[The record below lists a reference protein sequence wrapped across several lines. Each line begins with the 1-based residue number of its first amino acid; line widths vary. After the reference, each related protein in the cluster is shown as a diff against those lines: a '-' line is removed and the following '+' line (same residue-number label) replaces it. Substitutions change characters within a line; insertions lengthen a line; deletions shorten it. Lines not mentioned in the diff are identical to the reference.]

1 MNKETVIANTVE
13 YETIPISI
21 PEYYMEQFDFVDLG
35 AKNGNMEK
43 YCRET
48 FDSERGLHFE
58 INDECI
64 KTMEEKGISCV
75 QADVTNLTLPKN
87 CVDFVIAT
95 GTIEHLMDLDAV
107 KRMIEISVN
116 AARDFVYLTWPWFD
130 SDDYLK
136 DIGLIP
142 FPSTWDIH
150 TCHVTISDLKNIL
163 KELSLEGLFMA
174 WPRIFSSEDDWIL
187 PIDYPKDMGELHNY
201 KPEYGI
207 KPIVNFELFQPV
219 YRESVCFIVL
229 RDSQKTKNAIKN
241 IQYCFRTVPWDI
253 IE

>member
-1 MNKETVIANTVE
+1 MMNKETVIANTVE

-43 YCRET
+43 YAQET
-48 FDSERGLHFE
+48 FGAQRGLHFE
-58 INDECI
+58 INDVCV
-64 KTMEEKGISCV
+64 KTMEERGISCV
-75 QADVTNLTLPKN
+75 QADITNMILPEN
-87 CVDFVIAT
+87 CVDFVIST

-116 AARDFVYLTWPWFD
+116 AVTDFVYLTWPWFD

-136 DIGLIP
+136 DLGLIP

-163 KELSLEGLFMA
+163 KELSFEGIFMA
-174 WPRIFSSEDDWIL
+174 WPRILDSESDCIL
-187 PIDYPKDMGELHNY
+187 PIDYPRNMGELHHY
-201 KPEYGI
+201 KSEYGT
-207 KPIVNFELFQPV
+207 KSIVNFTQPV
-219 YRESVCFIVL
+219 YHESVCFIVL
-229 RDSQKTKNAIKN
+229 RDSQKTKNSIEY
-241 IQYCFRTVPWDI
+241 IRQYNWDI
-253 IE
+253 I

>member
-43 YCRET
+43 YAQET
-48 FDSERGLHFE
+48 FGAQRGLHFE
-58 INDECI
+58 INDVCV
-64 KTMEEKGISCV
+64 KTMEERGISCV
-75 QADVTNLTLPKN
+75 QADITNMILPEN
-87 CVDFVIAT
+87 CVDFVIST
-95 GTIEHLMDLDAV
+95 HTIEHLMDLDAV

-116 AARDFVYLTWPWFD
+116 AVTDFVYLTWPWFD

-136 DIGLIP
+136 DLGLIP

-187 PIDYPKDMGELHNY
+187 PIDYPKDMGGFHNY

-207 KPIVNFELFQPV
+207 KPIVNFTQPV
-219 YRESVCFIVL
+219 YHESVCFIVL
-229 RDSQKTKNAIKN
+229 RDSQKTKDSIKY
-241 IQYCFRTVPWDI
+241 IRQYNWDI
-253 IE
+253 I

>member
-1 MNKETVIANTVE
+1 MSKKTVIANTVE
-13 YETIPISI
+13 WESIHISI
-21 PEYYMEQFDFVDLG
+21 PEDYMEYFDFIDLR
-35 AKNGNMEK
+35 AKNGKMAK
-43 YCRET
+43 YARDT
-48 FDSERGLHFE
+48 FNGQRGLHFE
-58 INDECI
+58 IDDECI
-64 KTMEEKGISCV
+64 KYMEEKDIPCV
-75 QADVTNLTLPKN
+75 QADVTNLTLPEN

-95 GTIEHLMDLDAV
+95 GTIEHLMDLESV
-107 KRMIEISVN
+107 KKMIEMSAK
-116 AARDFVYLTWPWFD
+116 AATDFIYLTWPWFD

-136 DIGLIP
+136 DLGLIP

-207 KPIVNFELFQPV
+207 KPIVNFTQPV
-219 YRESVCFIVL
+219 YHESVCFIVL
-229 RDSQKTKNAIKN
+229 RDSQKTKDSIKY
-241 IQYCFRTVPWDI
+241 IRQYNWDI
-253 IE
+253 I

>member
-1 MNKETVIANTVE
+1 MMNKETVIANTVE

-43 YCRET
+43 YAQET
-48 FDSERGLHFE
+48 FGAQRGLHFE
-58 INDECI
+58 INDVCV
-64 KTMEEKGISCV
+64 KTMEERGISCV
-75 QADVTNLTLPKN
+75 QADITNMILPEN
-87 CVDFVIAT
+87 CVDFVIST

-116 AARDFVYLTWPWFD
+116 AVTDFVYLTWPWFD

-136 DIGLIP
+136 DLGLIP

-187 PIDYPKDMGELHNY
+187 PIDYPKDMGGLHNY

-207 KPIVNFELFQPV
+207 KPIVNFTHPV
-219 YRESVCFIVL
+219 YHESVCFIVL
-229 RDSQKTKNAIKN
+229 RDSQKTKDSIKY
-241 IQYCFRTVPWDI
+241 IRQYNWDI
-253 IE
+253 I

>member
-43 YCRET
+43 YAQET
-48 FDSERGLHFE
+48 FGAQRGLHFE
-58 INDECI
+58 INDVCV
-64 KTMEEKGISCV
+64 KTMEERGISCV
-75 QADVTNLTLPKN
+75 QADITNMILPEN
-87 CVDFVIAT
+87 CVDFVIST

-116 AARDFVYLTWPWFD
+116 AVTDFVYLTWPWFD

-136 DIGLIP
+136 DLGLIP

-207 KPIVNFELFQPV
+207 KPIVNFTQPV
-219 YRESVCFIVL
+219 YHESVCFIVL
-229 RDSQKTKNAIKN
+229 RDSQKTKDSIKY
-241 IQYCFRTVPWDI
+241 IRQYNWDI
-253 IE
+253 I

>member
-1 MNKETVIANTVE
+1 MMNKETVIANTVE

-43 YCRET
+43 YAQET
-48 FDSERGLHFE
+48 FGAQRGLHFE
-58 INDECI
+58 INDVCV
-64 KTMEEKGISCV
+64 KTMEERGISCV
-75 QADVTNLTLPKN
+75 QADITNMILPEN
-87 CVDFVIAT
+87 CVDFVIST

-116 AARDFVYLTWPWFD
+116 AVTDFVYLTWPWFD

-136 DIGLIP
+136 DLGLIP

-187 PIDYPKDMGELHNY
+187 PIDYPKDMGGLHNY

-207 KPIVNFELFQPV
+207 KPIVNFTQPV
-219 YRESVCFIVL
+219 YHESVCFIVL
-229 RDSQKTKNAIKN
+229 RDSQKTKDSIKY
-241 IQYCFRTVPWDI
+241 IRQYNWDI
-253 IE
+253 I

>member
-1 MNKETVIANTVE
+1 MMNKETVIANTVE

-43 YCRET
+43 YAQET
-48 FDSERGLHFE
+48 FGAQRGLHFE
-58 INDECI
+58 INDVCV
-64 KTMEEKGISCV
+64 KTMEERGISCV
-75 QADVTNLTLPKN
+75 QADITNMILPEN
-87 CVDFVIAT
+87 CVDFVIST
-95 GTIEHLMDLDAV
+95 GTIEHLMDLDAI
-107 KRMIEISVN
+107 KKMIEISVN
-116 AARDFVYLTWPWFD
+116 AAKDFVYLTWPWFD
-130 SDDYLK
+130 TDDYLK
-136 DIGLIP
+136 DLGLIP

-207 KPIVNFELFQPV
+207 KPIVNFTQPV
-219 YRESVCFIVL
+219 YHESVCFIVL
-229 RDSQKTKNAIKN
+229 RDSQKTKDSIKY
-241 IQYCFRTVPWDI
+241 IRQYNWDI
-253 IE
+253 I

>member
-1 MNKETVIANTVE
+1 MMNKETVIANTVE

-43 YCRET
+43 YAQET
-48 FDSERGLHFE
+48 FGAQRGLHFE
-58 INDECI
+58 INDVCV
-64 KTMEEKGISCV
+64 KTMEERGISCV
-75 QADVTNLTLPKN
+75 QADITNMILPEN
-87 CVDFVIAT
+87 CVDFVIST

-116 AARDFVYLTWPWFD
+116 AVTDFVYLTWPWFD

-136 DIGLIP
+136 DLGLIP

-207 KPIVNFELFQPV
+207 KPIVNFTQPV
-219 YRESVCFIVL
+219 YHESVCFIVL
-229 RDSQKTKNAIKN
+229 RDSQKTKDSIKY
-241 IQYCFRTVPWDI
+241 IRQYNWDI
-253 IE
+253 I

>member
-1 MNKETVIANTVE
+1 MNKEIVIANTVE

-21 PEYYMEQFDFVDLG
+21 PEDYMEYFDFVNFG
-35 AKNGNMEK
+35 AKNGGMEK

-64 KTMEEKGISCV
+64 KTMEEKGISCI
-75 QADVTNLTLPKN
+75 QADVTNLTLPEN

-116 AARDFVYLTWPWFD
+116 AAKDFVYLTWPWFD

-136 DIGLIP
+136 DLGFIP

-163 KELSLEGLFMA
+163 RELSLEGIFMA
-174 WPRIFSSEDDWIL
+174 WPRILDSRNDCIL
-187 PIDYPKDMGELHNY
+187 PIDYPKNMGELHHY
-201 KPEYGI
+201 KSEYGT
-207 KPIVNFELFQPV
+207 KSMVNFTQPV
-219 YRESVCFIVL
+219 YHESVCFIVL
-229 RDSQKTKNAIKN
+229 RDSQKTKNSIRNIK
-241 IQYCFRTVPWDI
+241 YCFRPVDWDI
-253 IE
+253 II